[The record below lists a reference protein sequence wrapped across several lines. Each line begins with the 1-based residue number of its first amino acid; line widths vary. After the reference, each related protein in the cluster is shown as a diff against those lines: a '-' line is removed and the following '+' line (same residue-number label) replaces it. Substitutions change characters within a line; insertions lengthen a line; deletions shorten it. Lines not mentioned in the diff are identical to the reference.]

1 MNVCNHSNYLHYVN
15 VFLFS
20 ETSSRIVSTERRDLN
35 VRAQIAGHLCGII
48 HAGLAKLLGVLN
60 LPSPAQNE
68 TDSKSDKQLLEFV
81 KSTSEKSMARAVQ
94 DAVAAANMTGLTV
107 SGDGFWQTRDFQSA
121 HGAAAISSC
130 TMAPQVL
137 DIETCS
143 KTCNVHFL
151 SKSLIQQSTMTLS
164 SPIAVKKNFDKSFG
178 TMEATAVLNM
188 FKRPASKY
196 GVYYTKYVG
205 DGDSKTHHILS
216 KNPPYTDKPIQKI
229 EDLNHLSKR
238 MKRGLNTIRREYG
251 RKKLSNGKTIGGKNR
266 LSAQTIRRL
275 ASDDI
280 CLNHLK
286 VQT

>member
-1 MNVCNHSNYLHYVN
+1 
-15 VFLFS
+15 
-20 ETSSRIVSTERRDLN
+20 TSSRIVSTERRDLN

-48 HAGLAKLLGVLN
+48 HAGLAKLLDVLN

-143 KTCNVHFL
+143 KTCNDDGLVDSVADTDHEYHDTFC
-151 SKSLIQQSTMTLS
+151 STDGTS
-164 SPIAVKKNFDKSFG
+164 QTGHPSFDDDVRTS
-178 TMEATAVLNM
+178 
-188 FKRPASKY
+188 
-196 GVYYTKYVG
+196 
-205 DGDSKTHHILS
+205 
-216 KNPPYTDKPIQKI
+216 TDDHSTP
-229 EDLNHLSKR
+229 
-238 MKRGLNTIRREYG
+238 
-251 RKKLSNGKTIGGKNR
+251 
-266 LSAQTIRRL
+266 
-275 ASDDI
+275 SDE
-280 CLNHLK
+280 
-286 VQT
+286 